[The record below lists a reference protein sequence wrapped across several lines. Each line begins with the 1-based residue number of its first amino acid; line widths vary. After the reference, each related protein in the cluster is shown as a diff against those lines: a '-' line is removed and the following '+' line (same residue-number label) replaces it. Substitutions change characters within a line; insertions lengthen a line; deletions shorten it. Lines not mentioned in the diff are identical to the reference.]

1 MTVSWPFLSSYQL
14 NNEPDPAF
22 ALGNCLIYKVFVPS
36 PSLIQVGTLLA
47 PGYFEETKAMTDS
60 HLPTSKRT
68 IMMVDDNP
76 DIVDILRN
84 MLEENGFNV
93 RCAYSGLE
101 LFASLKE
108 QTSDLILLDIMMP
121 QMDGL
126 EVLRRLKGAPET
138 SSIPI
143 IMITVKD
150 EDKLAAHK
158 LGADDYITKPF
169 DIDKLVTA
177 INHLLSGDQ
186 GRSVESL

>member
-1 MTVSWPFLSSYQL
+1 MILPHFRL
-14 NNEPDPAF
+14 E
-22 ALGNCLIYKVFVPS
+22 NCLI
-36 PSLIQVGTLLA
+36 LLA

-84 MLEENGFNV
+84 LLEENGFKV
-93 RCAYSGLE
+93 TCAYSGLE
-101 LFASLKE
+101 LFASLKV
-108 QTSDLILLDIMMP
+108 QRPDLILLDIMMP

-126 EVLRRLKGAPET
+126 EVLRRLKGAPKT

>member
-1 MTVSWPFLSSYQL
+1 
-14 NNEPDPAF
+14 
-22 ALGNCLIYKVFVPS
+22 
-36 PSLIQVGTLLA
+36 
-47 PGYFEETKAMTDS
+47 MTDS
-60 HLPTSKRT
+60 HIPASKRT
-68 IMMVDDNP
+68 IMVADDNP

-93 RCAYSGLE
+93 TCAYSGKD
-101 LFASLKE
+101 LFAGLEELKP
-108 QTSDLILLDIMMP
+108 DLILLDIMMP

-126 EVLRRLKGAPET
+126 EVLRRLKGAPKT

-158 LGADDYITKPF
+158 LGADDYIPKPF

-177 INHLLSGDQ
+177 INRLLSGDQ

>member
-1 MTVSWPFLSSYQL
+1 M
-14 NNEPDPAF
+14 D
-22 ALGNCLIYKVFVPS
+22 
-36 PSLIQVGTLLA
+36 LLY
-47 PGYFEETKAMTDS
+47 GSVDSKEVKSMTDS
-60 HLPTSKRT
+60 HIPASKRT
-68 IMMVDDNP
+68 IMVADDNP

-93 RCAYSGLE
+93 TCAYSGKD
-101 LFASLKE
+101 LFAGLEELKP
-108 QTSDLILLDIMMP
+108 DLILLDIMMP

-126 EVLRRLKGAPET
+126 EVLRRLKGAPKT

-158 LGADDYITKPF
+158 LGADDYIPKPF

-186 GRSVESL
+186 GRSVESP